1 MRLQARVMAETMSR
15 FGSATMRMVLR
26 VRMRLLWIA
35 SGKFARALPCT
46 ALHELIDALEHD
58 AR

>member
-1 MRLQARVMAETMSR
+1 
-15 FGSATMRMVLR
+15 MRMVLR